1 MKFLRML
8 LLSGAAIALASVTLA
23 DPQEARHGHR
33 PIQGRPA
40 SVVVNGAFLGQIDA
54 IVNFCSAANPSAA
67 GGYRAFRGT
76 FTSGIAQDALKGA
89 RDRQEYRNALKAM
102 NSMLDNVPRSQRGQA
117 CTDLFAPPRK

>member
-8 LLSGAAIALASVTLA
+8 LLSGAALALASVTLA

-33 PIQGRPA
+33 PTQGRPA

-67 GGYRAFRGT
+67 GGYRAFRSSL
-76 FTSGIAQDALKGA
+76 TSGIAEQGLEGA
-89 RDRQEYRNALKAM
+89 RDSQEYRNALKAM
-102 NSMLDNVPRSQRGQA
+102 NSMLDNVPRPQRGQA
-117 CTDLFAPPRK
+117 CTGLFALPRK